1 MEWLIEAGEAAADY
15 ASDAFTGVG
24 EYLQD
29 NEWAAN
35 ALQGAAAG
43 GAAYLV
49 QKDQQKHERRQ
60 ADKKW
65 DRKTSLLQAPNI
77 NMEKYRWDDMVNG
90 GLTDNG
96 LLSKANR

>member
-1 MEWLIEAGEAAADY
+1 MDWLIEVGETAGDY
-15 ASDAFTGVG
+15 ASDAFTEVGV
-24 EYLQD
+24 YFQD

-49 QKDQQKHERRQ
+49 QKDQQEHERRQ

-65 DRKTSLLQAPNI
+65 DRETSLLQAPNI

-90 GLTDNG
+90 GLTDRG